1 MSSNL
6 PERASAGQAQP
17 RRARHLMDP
26 NALPQRPTTYDDAS
40 VRRVQRWVM
49 SALVVVV
56 AFLLAFGWV
65 LIAGTMVHGTGGKWV
80 LLANSAA
87 FGVAGVV
94 AARII
99 HLRSWLS
106 PWLLLGFVPAAV
118 GAFGVFR

>member
-6 PERASAGQAQP
+6 PERPSGQAP

-40 VRRVQRWVM
+40 TRRVQRWVM
-49 SALVVVV
+49 SALIVVV

-65 LIAGTMVHGTGGKWV
+65 LIAGTMIDKTAGKWV

-94 AARII
+94 AARVI
-99 HLRSWLS
+99 HLRQWLS
-106 PWLLLGFVPAAV
+106 PWLVLGFVPAVA
-118 GAFGVFR
+118 GGVWVLR

>member
-1 MSSNL
+1 MSSSL
-6 PERASAGQAQP
+6 PERPQP

-65 LIAGTMVHGTGGKWV
+65 LIAGTMVHKVAGQWV

-94 AARII
+94 AARVI

-106 PWLLLGFVPAAV
+106 PWLLLGFVPALV
-118 GAFGVFR
+118 GAAWVLR